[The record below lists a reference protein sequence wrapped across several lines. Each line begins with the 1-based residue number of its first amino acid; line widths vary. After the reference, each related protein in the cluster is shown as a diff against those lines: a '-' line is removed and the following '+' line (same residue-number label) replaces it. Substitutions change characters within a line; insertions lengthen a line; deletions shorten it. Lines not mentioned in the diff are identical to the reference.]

1 MNNTKS
7 ELEEKLEERK
17 KLYFELQTVDKESE
31 KVKMRW
37 NLSIIAFYTAINMA
51 LSYTLIDINNKEVKL
66 LEWLVMLLP
75 SVFVAVIAYFINVS
89 IFSIFFSKVD
99 YFNSV
104 IKSKEKQLT
113 AVDEELN
120 ELREKYRRLEEITE
134 KKQQRRNEHS

>member
-1 MNNTKS
+1 MNNTRI
-7 ELEEKLEERK
+7 EIDEKLEERK
-17 KLYFELQTVDKESE
+17 KLCLELQTVDKESE

-37 NLSIIAFYTAINMA
+37 NLSVVAFYTAINMA
-51 LSYTLIDINNKEVKL
+51 LSYAFIDVINKEVKL
-66 LEWLVMLLP
+66 LELLAMLLP
-75 SVFVAVIAYFINVS
+75 SVVVAVVAYFINVS

-113 AVDEELN
+113 AVDKELN

-134 KKQQRRNEHS
+134 KKQHRRNE